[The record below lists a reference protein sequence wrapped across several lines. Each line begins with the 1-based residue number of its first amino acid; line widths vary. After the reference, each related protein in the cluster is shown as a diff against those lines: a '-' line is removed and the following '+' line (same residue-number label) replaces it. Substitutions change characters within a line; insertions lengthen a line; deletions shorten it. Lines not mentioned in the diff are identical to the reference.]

1 MAAVPDTFVAGL
13 GRIIELLT
21 GIEPSE
27 IGLDKTFAG
36 DFRHGSAFPS
46 RTSPDR
52 SGTKRSV
59 RITDEGLAGRHTIRT
74 P

>member
-1 MAAVPDTFVAGL
+1 MAAMPGTFVAGL

-36 DFRHGSAFPS
+36 DFGMAP
-46 RTSPDR
+46 R
-52 SGTKRSV
+52 SVAEIAGQVGDKRSV